1 LFDARGLSAG
11 WLLVFGTRAEWVSCV
26 RKRNRAKWCKSLVVM
41 NAIAGG
47 CLSSMVKECVPGE
60 GFI

>member
-1 LFDARGLSAG
+1 
-11 WLLVFGTRAEWVSCV
+11 LVFGTRAEWVSCV